1 MKLVAIARAPERIE
15 DAAAALAAATGLTL
29 AESRM
34 RLAPEPP
41 ALVARLEAG
50 PAGALVASLRRA
62 GLSALAIDAQVP
74 TDADRTIGLR
84 VTVGPEGV
92 TIAPRSGDAMQLAW
106 SDLLAVLR
114 GSRESRTEAD
124 RTERSKRL
132 SVGMAVA
139 TGGLIMTRSS
149 TRNVRSSDSS
159 FQQVILVYARD
170 GRSAALVEGQ
180 VDFSCLGA
188 DLQPSSTANM
198 NTLSRRFQEQAKGA
212 FHDDRLLRL
221 GRRPLP
227 FVAGNETRSTT
238 SAMVV
243 TRQDTAA
250 SLDVL
255 AEVMRQAA
263 GQGLLPHRM
272 P

>member
-1 MKLVAIARAPERIE
+1 MKLVAITRAPARID
-15 DAAAALAAATGLTL
+15 DAAAAFAAATGLTM

-41 ALVARLEAG
+41 ALLARLEAD
-50 PAGALVASLRRA
+50 PADALVASLRRA
-62 GLSALAIDAQVP
+62 GLSALAIDAHVP
-74 TDADRTIGLR
+74 TDADRTVALR
-84 VTVGPEGV
+84 VAFTPDGL
-92 TIAPRSGDAMQLAW
+92 TIAPRSGEAMQVAW
-106 SDLLAVLR
+106 LDLLAVLR
-114 GSRESRTEAD
+114 GSRESRTEAE
-124 RTERSKRL
+124 RTEKSKSL

-139 TGGLIMTRSS
+139 TGGLIMTRTS
-149 TRNVRSSDSS
+149 TKTVHSSDTS

-198 NTLSRRFQEQAKGA
+198 NTLSRRFREQAKGA

-227 FVAGNETRSTT
+227 FVAGAETRSTT
-238 SAMVV
+238 SALVV
-243 TRQDTAA
+243 TRRDTAA

-255 AEVMRQAA
+255 AEVMRQAVA
-263 GQGLLPHRM
+263 QGLLP
-272 P
+272 